1 MKAAYTQP
9 SLELVALAATDVL
22 STSLE
27 PEELTVEINGKL
39 AISYGSAKG
48 SVFEL

>member
-1 MKAAYTQP
+1 MKNTYTQP
-9 SLELVALAATDVL
+9 NLEIVGFTATDVL